1 MLSKRQFEERKFVVL
16 DKNMRIK
23 ERLRV
28 SERYR

>member
-1 MLSKRQFEERKFVVL
+1 MLSKRRSEERKFVVL

-28 SERYR
+28 SARYR